1 MKGPYIKAE
10 LRVRGYTLRKLATQ
24 LGVAESTIWR
34 IVNDRAS
41 SRRIARE
48 ISRITGISV
57 SELWPGRYPDLELAE
72 IRGGRAAA

>member
-10 LRVRGYTLRKLATQ
+10 LRVRGYTLRRLAER
-24 LGVAESTIWR
+24 LDVAESSVWR
-34 IVNDRAS
+34 IVNNRAS
-41 SRRIARE
+41 SRRIAKE

-72 IRGGRAAA
+72 IRAGRAAA